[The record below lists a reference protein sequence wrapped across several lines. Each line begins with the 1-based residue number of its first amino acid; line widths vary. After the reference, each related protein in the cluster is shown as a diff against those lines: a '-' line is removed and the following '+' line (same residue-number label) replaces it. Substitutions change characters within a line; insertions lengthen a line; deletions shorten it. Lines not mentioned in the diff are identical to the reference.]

1 MSGFV
6 SFLLL
11 ACLVYFFIIM
21 PIELFFTSPT
31 PEKYGYRWCDIK
43 GYIKMIKEKRKK
55 QWWLL
60 F

>member
-43 GYIKMIKEKRKK
+43 GYIKTIKEKRKK
-55 QWWLL
+55 
-60 F
+60 